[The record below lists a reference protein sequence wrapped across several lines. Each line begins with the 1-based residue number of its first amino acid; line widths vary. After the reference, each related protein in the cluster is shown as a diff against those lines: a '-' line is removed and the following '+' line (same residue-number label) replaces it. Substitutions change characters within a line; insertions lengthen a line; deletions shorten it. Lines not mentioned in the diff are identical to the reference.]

1 MNAYE
6 NKKTPAEL
14 LAEEC
19 DGLQNE
25 PGVACD
31 ACPTTTEEAEQY
43 QLDVFNGWGQMLER
57 SMAKTVVAYECEGLA
72 NEPGMLIDTYP
83 VTGEALE
90 RFQAKVFDGWGQ
102 VIKDGHILASDCV
115 GLENEPGVLIDK
127 YPVGG
132 VEATLKHLDDMFLAW
147 CGEEPAKVTINRKRV
162 EDGGNLG
169 YIIYEESAFLELPLE
184 EQANL
189 KKTLG
194 RFCIVVPDGFF
205 RWLDTDK
212 YPTNIAPHAELFIAQ
227 MGDRYLIDA
236 NSGEGH
242 VLQRIGESM
251 KTLTTADYWVTDIGD
266 VKLASMIDSF
276 AADIAKVLAAIPFT
290 ASAKNGPG
298 RPKKADEPQPN
309 TPEYVEKERNKVL
322 GRYHKILED
331 RYEDYAGYNAE
342 RILKKVKKIMAGR
355 PVVMNDL
362 ERTGSL
368 VPMRNGVYDLRTGR
382 FRSAQPDDYISVW
395 APTTYDPNA
404 RNKNV
409 EKFIDQFTCGR
420 EDLKDFLAQV
430 LGVSLDLNMITR
442 TLCELW
448 GQTTSN
454 GKSTI
459 VKALVKCLGKGEEN
473 GLAQVLSNK
482 AIGMPATASDDS
494 APTPSLGMIRDA
506 RILFASEPDKGMK
519 VNWALVKQ
527 LTSGDTFQSRQLYK
541 EMKNRPARATLII
554 DTNHALRV
562 TDPTV
567 FARGTIQVLPC
578 DFKVTPKNKDDKIDE
593 KLSTESAK
601 STIMNFI
608 LNGYKSFVKNGKQF
622 CNPTCVQAALAKN
635 KEQSDRI
642 GCFVKE
648 NYVVG
653 QSLTKKVA
661 LYPMWEEY
669 RKWCQDN
676 GYEHPEV
683 YKTFCAYFES
693 NERVYPKG
701 ELHNQMAICGLIKL
715 SSSEEIHQIVTG
727 DPVDWYIGEFMV
739 EESQNDGQ
747 QLDMDGQAEPVK
759 TVKLETIHSDY
770 RRKVADAGGQALE
783 FWPFYGELM
792 GRRWNITMGNPGDT
806 SSITATGWHIASKA
820 ELKAKQEAKVE
831 ARAAEIRRDVK
842 STLEKM
848 NAEATAAVQ
857 VLMKVG
863 MNKLLDGA
871 SDEARRVIMDAVT
884 TGMDRELII
893 NAIAHE

>member
-31 ACPTTTEEAEQY
+31 ACPTTTEEAEKY

-57 SMAKTVVAYECEGLA
+57 SVAKTVVAYECEGLA
-72 NEPGMLIDTYP
+72 NEPGTLIDTYP
-83 VTGEALE
+83 ITGEALE
-90 RFQAKVFDGWGQ
+90 RFQADVFDGWGQ
-102 VIKDGHILASDCV
+102 IIKDCHILASDCV

-132 VEATLKHLDDMFLAW
+132 VEATLKYLDDMFLAW
-147 CGEEPAKVTINRKRV
+147 CGKEPTKTTTSRKRV
-162 EDGGNLG
+162 EDGGPLG
-169 YIIYEESAFLELPLE
+169 YVIYEESAFLELPLV

-189 KKTLG
+189 KKTMG

-212 YPTNIAPHAELFIAQ
+212 YPVNISPHAELFIAQ

-236 NSGEGH
+236 HSGEGH

-276 AADIAKVLAAIPFT
+276 AADIAKVIAAIPFT
-290 ASAKNGPG
+290 ASTKNGPG

-309 TPEYVEKERNKVL
+309 TPEYAEKERNKVL

-355 PVVMNDL
+355 PAVMNDL

-382 FRSAQPDDYISVW
+382 FRSARPDDYISVW

-420 EDLKDFLAQV
+420 KDLKDFLAQV
-430 LGVSLDLNMITR
+430 LGVSLDLNTITR
-442 TLCELW
+442 TLCEFW

-482 AIGMPATASDDS
+482 AIGMPANASDDS

-601 STIMNFI
+601 SALMNFM
-608 LNGYKSFVKNGKQF
+608 LDGYKSFVANSKQF
-622 CNPTCVQAALAKN
+622 YNPTCVQTALAKN

-642 GCFVKE
+642 GCFIRE

-653 QSLTKKVA
+653 QAMTKKVA
-661 LYPMWEEY
+661 LRTMWGEY
-669 RKWCQDN
+669 VKWCQAN
-676 GYEHPEV
+676 GYTHPEV
-683 YKTFCAYFES
+683 YTSFVGYFES
-693 NERVYPKG
+693 NSRVYTMG
-701 ELHNQMAICGLIKL
+701 EYHNQKALCGVVKL
-715 SSSEEIHQIVTG
+715 SMSEEIHNVITG
-727 DPVDWYIGEFMV
+727 DPTDWYIREYLV
-739 EESQNDGQ
+739 EEPQSDGQ
-747 QLDMDGQAEPVK
+747 QMDMDGQTEAVK
-759 TVKLETIHSDY
+759 TVKLETVHADY
-770 RRKVADAGGQALE
+770 KRKVTDAGGQALE
-783 FWPFYGELM
+783 FWQFYGELM
-792 GRRWNITMGNPGDT
+792 GRKWSITMGTPGDT
-806 SSITATGWHIASKA
+806 SSIMVTGWHIASKA
-820 ELKAKQEAKVE
+820 ELSTKQEAKVE
-831 ARAAEIRRDVK
+831 ARAAGIRRDTKDV
-842 STLEKM
+842 LAKM
-848 NAEATAAVQ
+848 DTEAAAAVR
-857 VLMKVG
+857 VLMKHG
-863 MNKLLDGA
+863 LNKLLDGA
-871 SDEARRVIMDAVT
+871 SDEARRAIMDAVT
-884 TGMDRELII
+884 TGFDFEMIV